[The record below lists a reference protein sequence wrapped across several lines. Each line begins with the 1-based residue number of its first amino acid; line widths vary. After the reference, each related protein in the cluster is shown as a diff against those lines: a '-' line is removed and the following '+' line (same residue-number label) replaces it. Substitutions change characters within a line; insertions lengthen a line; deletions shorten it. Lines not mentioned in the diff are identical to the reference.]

1 MRLYLLLLFF
11 VIGGCSSKVPFKSY
25 GSDIS
30 PRVKCIL
37 SSSKYSDERIS
48 LAEHHHLAVTER
60 IEECQISLG
69 RRYENGFGVEADY
82 ELARFYYS
90 LSPSGFR
97 YLASM
102 AENGIGQTV
111 DYLEAERLY
120 RESVSAGV
128 PCSPVNLAM
137 FLERRKSSNVSEI
150 SSLYLDALYSCRGA
164 WTALWRLYESGVP
177 LSDVQILRYQGF
189 WLEKWQASV
198 GVRLRRSKYIQE
210 EVGKLSDATVLK
222 LGFSFKRGRQVPE
235 ISIVQSSGYEYI
247 DNVFLG
253 FFERST
259 YEGIILKD
267 SDDAFS
273 FTLPLLISS
282 SQR

>member
-11 VIGGCSSKVPFKSY
+11 VVGGCSSKVPFKSY

-30 PRVKCIL
+30 PTVKCIL

-69 RRYENGFGVEADY
+69 RRYENGIGVEADY

-137 FLERRKSSNVSEI
+137 FLEEGNLLMFPKFPRSIWMLCTV
-150 SSLYLDALYSCRGA
+150 
-164 WTALWRLYESGVP
+164 
-177 LSDVQILRYQGF
+177 
-189 WLEKWQASV
+189 V
-198 GVRLRRSKYIQE
+198 GVHGQ
-210 EVGKLSDATVLK
+210 LSGGYTKA
-222 LGFSFKRGRQVPE
+222 GFHYPRCKSFGIR
-235 ISIVQSSGYEYI
+235 
-247 DNVFLG
+247 VFG
-253 FFERST
+253 
-259 YEGIILKD
+259 
-267 SDDAFS
+267 
-273 FTLPLLISS
+273 
-282 SQR
+282 